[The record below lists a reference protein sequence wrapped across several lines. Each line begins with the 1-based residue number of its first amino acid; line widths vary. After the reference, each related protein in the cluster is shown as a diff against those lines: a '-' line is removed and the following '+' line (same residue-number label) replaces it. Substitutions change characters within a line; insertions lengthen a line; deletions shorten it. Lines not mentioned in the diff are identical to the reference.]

1 MKLVSKLLLIFFT
14 LGLVSV
20 CLPQKVLA
28 VSDDKVTSFQIC
40 QQKAKQGN
48 ADAQY
53 NLALLYYLGSEVPR
67 DIRYAI
73 YWYTK
78 AAKQGHVNAQ
88 YELGELYIDGP
99 GDIRMDSK
107 QGIYWLTK
115 AAKQGLAQAQFS
127 LAYIHEYGEEGPLD
141 YKKAFY
147 WYTKA
152 AEQGDAFAKEDRD
165 KMLEKMSQSQI
176 EEVLKLSPKELYEKI
191 YNESK

>member
-1 MKLVSKLLLIFFT
+1 MKLISKLFLIF
-14 LGLVSV
+14 LMWGLISV
-20 CLPQKVLA
+20 YLPQKVLA
-28 VSDDKVTSFQIC
+28 ASDEGVTSFQIC

-88 YELGELYIDGP
+88 YELGELYIDGT
-99 GDIRMDSK
+99 GIIQHDSK

-115 AAKQGLAQAQFS
+115 AAEQGLAQAQFS

-152 AEQGDAFAKEDRD
+152 AEQGDPFAKEDRD
-165 KMLEKMSQSQI
+165 EMLKKMSPSQI
-176 EEVLKLSPKELYEKI
+176 EEVLKFSPKELYEKI